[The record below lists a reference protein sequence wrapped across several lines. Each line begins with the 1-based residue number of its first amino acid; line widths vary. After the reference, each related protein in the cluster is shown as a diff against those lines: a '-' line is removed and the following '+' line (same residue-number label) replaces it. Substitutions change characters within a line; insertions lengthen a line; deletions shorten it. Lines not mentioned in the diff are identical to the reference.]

1 VRQSGDQPQVY
12 ELVREVVQQLG
23 GRVDHVIVSEAAAG
37 MYAAQVVVSM
47 RGDVR
52 VLRAKATD
60 AAALALI
67 TGAPIYVE
75 SSLFEPNGARPVKS

>member
-1 VRQSGDQPQVY
+1 LRD
-12 ELVREVVQQLG
+12 VVQELG
-23 GRVDHVIVSEAAAG
+23 GRVDHVIVSETALGVYSAR
-37 MYAAQVVVSM
+37 VVVAM

-52 VLRAKATD
+52 VVRAKATD

-75 SSLFEPNGARPVKS
+75 SSLFEPNEARPVKS